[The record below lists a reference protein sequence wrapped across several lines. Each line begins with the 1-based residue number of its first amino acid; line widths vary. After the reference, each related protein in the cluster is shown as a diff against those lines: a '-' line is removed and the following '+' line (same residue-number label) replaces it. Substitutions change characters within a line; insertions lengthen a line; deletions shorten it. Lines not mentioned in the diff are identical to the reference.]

1 MYGQSVQ
8 LISIL
13 YVINGVLQGL
23 LCRDPPADID
33 GSVLHRF
40 FDDKVAGVRAATAA
54 PQFTAA
60 QPTSATSTSQI
71 DVIQLLHAA
80 TATVYVWRACLFTRW
95 TVSMEL
101 SAGQHSH

>member
-33 GSVLHRF
+33 ASVLHRF
-40 FDDKVAGVRAATAA
+40 FDDTVAGVRAATAGTAA

-80 TATVYVWRACLFTRW
+80 TATV
-95 TVSMEL
+95 
-101 SAGQHSH
+101 